1 MTRIMYDAVTP
12 SNIPA
17 TATMVAGYTD
27 GRYANMSQLK
37 ARFPHATVVSIAV
50 HHTTAAQ
57 VLDVERGDATPPE
70 AVLWCTHTMAS
81 TSNKELTVYC
91 NSSTWPQ
98 VRAAFRAARVTEP
111 NYWIAQYDNKPH
123 IPDSAVAKQYA
134 SNKGFDTSAVVGH
147 WPGVDSA

>member
-1 MTRIMYDAVTP
+1 MYDAVTP

-17 TATMVAGYTD
+17 TATMVAGYAD
-27 GRYANMSQLK
+27 GKYANIPQLK

-57 VLDVERGDATPPE
+57 VLDVEPGCSSARE
-70 AVLWCTHTMAS
+70 AVLWCTQTMAH

-91 NSSTWPQ
+91 NTSTWPT

-111 NYWIAQYDNKPH
+111 NYWVAQYDNKPH

-134 SNKGFDTSAVVGH
+134 SNKKFDTSVVSGH
-147 WPGVDSA
+147 WPGIDAAH

>member
-1 MTRIMYDAVTP
+1 MARIMYDAVAP

-17 TATMVAGYTD
+17 SATMVAGYAD

-70 AVLWCTHTMAS
+70 AVLWCTQTMAR

-98 VRAAFRAARVTEP
+98 VRAAFQAARVTEP
-111 NYWIAQYDNKPH
+111 NYWIAQYDNNPR

-134 SNKGFDTSAVVGH
+134 SNKGFDTSVVAGH